1 MYKYKG
7 QTNELQG
14 ISFRIGE
21 YKYKGSEIDRKFS
34 INNLKRTIQQQ
45 AEKPLLQPSIS
56 RRKKLDLDY
65 ELSQNKNQKSD
76 IENIVEQLLKPE
88 EISQQ
93 LVHQWTFEKKKK
105 KKKSKG
111 LHL

>member
-1 MYKYKG
+1 M
-7 QTNELQG
+7 
-14 ISFRIGE
+14 RE

-56 RRKKLDLDY
+56 RWKKLDFDH
-65 ELSQNKNQKSD
+65 ELSQNKLQQSSK
-76 IENIVEQLLKPE
+76 ENIVEQLLKPE
-88 EISQQ
+88 EFSQQ
-93 LVHQWTFEKKKK
+93 LPPQWTLEKKRK